1 MDGSDG
7 DDAPGRAAARH
18 SQPDRGA
25 QTPGDDASDATHGG
39 GDAHRNPDGAAVSGS
54 SRRRFLQGAGLGAV
68 ALLGGGVAGR
78 AAATTSG
85 VAGSTDAGVAGAAG
99 THADHGLSAPG
110 PRIYDAAAPG
120 GTPSAWLGGEPGTA
134 ASAAYG
140 HGVQPPLDMAATA
153 LDARTFPPTNA
164 AAPRTLELDVVE
176 TSAMIAEGVVVDQ
189 WTYAGTAPGPTLRAT
204 EGELLRV
211 TVTNRTAH
219 DHNLH
224 LHGRHSPQMD
234 GWEPIPPGQ
243 SFTYEIEA
251 GPVGVHPYHCHTP
264 PLAQHIAMG
273 LYGTMIV
280 DPPTPREPAHEV
292 VLMLS
297 GWDVDGDGRN
307 ELYTYNGVGGFY
319 TRHPITVP
327 VGELVRVYVLN
338 MVEYEALAS
347 FHLHAQTFDVH
358 RTGTS
363 PTPDEHTDTVTMSQ
377 GERAI
382 VEFRLPER
390 GRYMFHPHQHH
401 MADAGA
407 MGWFAAV

>member
-1 MDGSDG
+1 M
-7 DDAPGRAAARH
+7 AA
-18 SQPDRGA
+18 D
-25 QTPGDDASDATHGG
+25 
-39 GDAHRNPDGAAVSGS
+39 PDGIPPGESPAIDAAPSERARDDNATVADDNEAAGGS
-54 SRRRFLQGAGLGAV
+54 TRRRFLRGAGFGAV
-68 ALLGGGVAGR
+68 ALLGGSVAGR
-78 AAATTSG
+78 AAATTSIGG
-85 VAGSTDAGVAGAAG
+85 VAAG
-99 THADHGLSAPG
+99 TAGQTAAHGDHGLTLPG

-120 GTPSAWLGGEPGTA
+120 GTPSAWLGGTPTTA

-140 HGVQPPLDMAATA
+140 HGIQPPMGMASTA
-153 LDARTFPPTNA
+153 LDALTHPPANTA
-164 AAPRTLELDVVE
+164 TPRRHEFDVVE
-176 TSAMIAEGVVVDQ
+176 TSTAIAEGVVVDQ
-189 WTYAGTAPGPTLRAT
+189 WTYNGTAPGPTLRAT
-204 EGELLRV
+204 QGDLLRV

-234 GWEPIPPGQ
+234 GWEPIPPGD
-243 SFTYEIEA
+243 SFTYEVEA
-251 GPVGVHPYHCHTP
+251 GPAGVHPYHCHTP

-273 LYGTMIV
+273 LYGTLIV

-297 GWDVDGDGRN
+297 GWDVDGDGVN
-307 ELYTYNGVGGFY
+307 ELYTYNGIGGFY

-338 MVEYEALAS
+338 MVEYEAVAS

-363 PTPDEHTDTVTMSQ
+363 TSPDEHTDTVTMSQ
-377 GERAI
+377 GERAML
-382 VEFRLPER
+382 EFRLPER